1 MFCSRSLQLMLVLHV
16 GLECLPAQVLYGS
29 LVGRVEDSSSAS
41 VAGATVRLQSRDS
54 GSSREASTNESGEY
68 NFATLV
74 PGIYEVTVQKDGF
87 RPLRQNDLAVSIN
100 SVSRADFTMQ
110 IGVVSESVVVVA
122 GSPVLQTDRAEV
134 RAEINSK
141 TLESLP
147 VSGGRNYQQIFRTIP
162 GFRPPSNTNSVPT
175 NPSRSL
181 TFNVNG
187 VSRRINNTRI
197 DGASTMT
204 LFENNSALI
213 PTLEAIDVVNVVTN
227 SFDAEQ
233 GLAGGAA
240 VNVGI
245 KSGSNALHGSGF
257 EYYSGNQLKAKN
269 FFLPRGERNPKLV
282 YNEFGGTIGG
292 PIVRDKLFYFL
303 SYEGT
308 FDRQFA
314 SRFGTVPT
322 SLMKRGN
329 MSESPRLIYDPA
341 TGDATGAGRAAFA
354 GNIIPASRISPITK
368 KLNDLIPDPN
378 QPGFANNFFAAGG
391 YTYDRNRIDTK
402 VNYNA
407 SSKLTMFGRFSM
419 MKWSMLNPAMFGA
432 AGGQHISNAGGNQG
446 RGFGNTWSV
455 TGAATYLITSNL
467 IADAYYGY
475 TRPNTNIE
483 HDRIEEKLGLEFL
496 GIPGTNGPRRM
507 DGGWPRFAI
516 DNMSILGVGD
526 PFYPY
531 YRTDPM
537 SQVVS
542 NLNWTKGSHEVR
554 FGLDYATGQLN
565 HQQAQGPNFG
575 PQGGFVFGGGPTALR
590 GGDSPN
596 LFNSYGAF
604 LIGLPTRAGKTI
616 QVPDVYRVRAQ
627 QYGLYVRDR
636 WNVTRKLTL
645 SYGLRW
651 EYFGFPQ
658 REDRGVE
665 VYNPSTDLIEI
676 CGVGSTPTNC
686 GIKESRL
693 RFTPRIGI
701 AWRPTE
707 KTVVRAGYGITND
720 PFPLAD
726 HFRANYPLVLFQ
738 DLNSPS
744 TFLPYDSRGIAA
756 GLPAVA
762 VPSIASG
769 KVSVPPTFTVRS
781 VDNPVPR
788 GYIQSWNLTVQ
799 RQVAGGIVAQ
809 AGYVATRSV
818 RPIGSFN
825 LNGLCIKSS
834 AKREWVM
841 LNLSQI
847 R

>member
-1 MFCSRSLQLMLVLHV
+1 MLVLHV

-354 GNIIPASRISPITK
+354 GNIIPASRISPIT
-368 KLNDLIPDPN
+368 
-378 QPGFANNFFAAGG
+378 
-391 YTYDRNRIDTK
+391 
-402 VNYNA
+402 
-407 SSKLTMFGRFSM
+407 
-419 MKWSMLNPAMFGA
+419 
-432 AGGQHISNAGGNQG
+432 
-446 RGFGNTWSV
+446 
-455 TGAATYLITSNL
+455 
-467 IADAYYGY
+467 
-475 TRPNTNIE
+475 
-483 HDRIEEKLGLEFL
+483 
-496 GIPGTNGPRRM
+496 
-507 DGGWPRFAI
+507 
-516 DNMSILGVGD
+516 
-526 PFYPY
+526 
-531 YRTDPM
+531 
-537 SQVVS
+537 
-542 NLNWTKGSHEVR
+542 
-554 FGLDYATGQLN
+554 
-565 HQQAQGPNFG
+565 
-575 PQGGFVFGGGPTALR
+575 
-590 GGDSPN
+590 
-596 LFNSYGAF
+596 
-604 LIGLPTRAGKTI
+604 
-616 QVPDVYRVRAQ
+616 
-627 QYGLYVRDR
+627 
-636 WNVTRKLTL
+636 
-645 SYGLRW
+645 
-651 EYFGFPQ
+651 
-658 REDRGVE
+658 
-665 VYNPSTDLIEI
+665 
-676 CGVGSTPTNC
+676 
-686 GIKESRL
+686 
-693 RFTPRIGI
+693 
-701 AWRPTE
+701 
-707 KTVVRAGYGITND
+707 
-720 PFPLAD
+720 
-726 HFRANYPLVLFQ
+726 
-738 DLNSPS
+738 
-744 TFLPYDSRGIAA
+744 
-756 GLPAVA
+756 
-762 VPSIASG
+762 
-769 KVSVPPTFTVRS
+769 
-781 VDNPVPR
+781 
-788 GYIQSWNLTVQ
+788 
-799 RQVAGGIVAQ
+799 
-809 AGYVATRSV
+809 
-818 RPIGSFN
+818 
-825 LNGLCIKSS
+825 
-834 AKREWVM
+834 
-841 LNLSQI
+841 
-847 R
+847 